1 MQLDSE
7 GQKTLL
13 LNLVSATP
21 LNGTLDQMT
30 AATAQLNS
38 LKAAIVNAKV
48 PDKGHLKEVK

>member
-30 AATAQLNS
+30 AATCELNN
-38 LKAAIVNAKV
+38 LKAAIANARVIEKSNL
-48 PDKGHLKEVK
+48 KGIK